1 MESCKAPAL
10 KKPAGDTNKDSK
22 WARANDRQSAQLLI
36 RFGFG
41 DKLNLERFKV
51 DGVLPIGLQEDK
63 LKPLKVT
70 KTAWFDEV
78 HQDCITGDNPNG
90 QSSDVQYPR
99 DADGNYDKDGAC
111 VDQRV
116 TVSTKYT
123 QQVRQCWGVYMLIV
137 EEIRCVKSLQR
148 NAPFWKTST
157 RNDDDI
163 YHGNK
168 LTVLK
173 GIAKKK
179 AEKFASVGI
188 NTVGD
193 LRQLAGDDVAI
204 RANANSVRGIKADNL
219 KKLIDTTINAIPGSA
234 LEPIYHLDTENPYQK
249 KTRKWMEMKDYLKRW
264 IKPEL
269 GICEGMDNYEFSFVR
284 NQPEKML
291 LDNSLNQDVHEARRR
306 HCVML
311 KALCNDGDPRLFSIA
326 TPRVGSSTYAR
337 IFDPI
342 TGVAPSSKRIVED
355 IHGVF
360 NSCLKIHD
368 AEGAFVDRLANCT
381 GHRKRGGRN
390 GKGTWGG
397 VRVKKDVDIVK
408 WLGSEN
414 VEEAVEVD
422 DDGNG
427 GVVVEGF
434 LHCDLRSVLKEVN
447 LATATKQYFHRKS
460 ATKKARE
467 SK

>member
-1 MESCKAPAL
+1 M
-10 KKPAGDTNKDSK
+10 
-22 WARANDRQSAQLLI
+22 
-36 RFGFG
+36 
-41 DKLNLERFKV
+41 
-51 DGVLPIGLQEDK
+51 
-63 LKPLKVT
+63 
-70 KTAWFDEV
+70 
-78 HQDCITGDNPNG
+78 
-90 QSSDVQYPR
+90 
-99 DADGNYDKDGAC
+99 
-111 VDQRV
+111 
-116 TVSTKYT
+116 
-123 QQVRQCWGVYMLIV
+123 
-137 EEIRCVKSLQR
+137 KSLQR

-163 YHGNK
+163 YHGDK

-204 RANANSVRGIKADNL
+204 RAIANSVRGIKADNL

-234 LEPIYHLDTENPYQK
+234 PEPIYHLDAENPYQSK
-249 KTRKWMEMKDYLKRW
+249 YGDDWEKEIAKSCTLSGSICVTDMLEHMVSVCTDVWGADDDEWCFYHDALSLMTSEKTRKWMETKDYLKRW

-269 GICEGMDNYEFSFVR
+269 GICEGMDNYEFSFVG
-284 NQPEKML
+284 NQPEKMP

-306 HCVML
+306 HCVMS

-326 TPRVGSSTYAR
+326 TPRVGSSTCAR

-355 IHGVF
+355 VHGVF
-360 NSCLKIHD
+360 NSCLKIHN
-368 AEGAFVDRLANCT
+368 AKGVFVDRLANCT
-381 GHRKRGGRN
+381 GHRKKGGRN

-397 VRVKKDVDIVK
+397 VRVKKDVDMVK

-434 LHCDLRSVLKEVN
+434 LHCDLHSVLKEVN